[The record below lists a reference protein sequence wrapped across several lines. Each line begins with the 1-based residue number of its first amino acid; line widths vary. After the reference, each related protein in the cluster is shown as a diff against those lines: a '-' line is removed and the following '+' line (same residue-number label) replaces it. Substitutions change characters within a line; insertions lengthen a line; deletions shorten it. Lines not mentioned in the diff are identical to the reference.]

1 MLYICNQKQLKVQY
15 IGICEEILFLLT
27 KNALLKRGP
36 KIRAMPKR
44 KRFFSIDPFP
54 KGLAPF
60 SYTVHGQV
68 HEQSKHIY
76 DRDNQKSDRKGAK
89 IAINCKI
96 LVKNVI

>member
-1 MLYICNQKQLKVQY
+1 MSNIEALVTKLEKASLPAVCLAS
-15 IGICEEILFLLT
+15 IL
-27 KNALLKRGP
+27 
-36 KIRAMPKR
+36 
-44 KRFFSIDPFP
+44 P

-89 IAINCKI
+89 IAINGNI